1 MIRRPPRSTRT
12 DTLFPYTTLFRS
24 PRAQRVVH
32 EEAGTRDAADEEYQ
46 PRHHARRE
54 NGVEERE
61 AAVAQEVRRRL
72 AHYVVAVHS
81 ASVMC
86 ALQAAAHRSFI
97 TVASA
102 MLSQSTNRSVECSP
116 GPLPS
121 HPIPAHKSIAHT
133 TPASL

>member
-46 PRHHARRE
+46 PRHHDRRE

-72 AHYVVAVHS
+72 AHYVVDVHP

-86 ALQAAAHRSFI
+86 AMHAADHRSFI
-97 TVASA
+97 TGVSA
-102 MLSQSTNRSVECSP
+102 MLSQSRNRSD
-116 GPLPS
+116 
-121 HPIPAHKSIAHT
+121 A
-133 TPASL
+133 

>member
-46 PRHHARRE
+46 PRHHDRRE

-72 AHYVVAVHS
+72 AHYVVDVHP

-86 ALQAAAHRSFI
+86 AMHAADHRSFI
-97 TVASA
+97 D
-102 MLSQSTNRSVECSP
+102 RKSVVK
-116 GPLPS
+116 G
-121 HPIPAHKSIAHT
+121 KSVSVRVDLGGSRIIKKKT
-133 TPASL
+133 LKTMTRYI